1 MQQQHQPLL
10 PSSRSVD
17 SEQPLHCVFAFTTT
31 LLAVLWLFVT
41 APSSVTTSTVRT
53 STIMASAAVTAS
65 EYAAAAKLAAA
76 TPKPTDKTFRYGTAG
91 FRSLA
96 STLDSTFLRV
106 GMLAALRG
114 QNVKQVG
121 G

>member
-1 MQQQHQPLL
+1 
-10 PSSRSVD
+10 
-17 SEQPLHCVFAFTTT
+17 
-31 LLAVLWLFVT
+31 
-41 APSSVTTSTVRT
+41 
-53 STIMASAAVTAS
+53 MASAAVTAS

-121 G
+121 ESFVACGVCVLCPMADMMRVFVLWCRLLVSW